1 MEKLRYVVYQIVCK
15 AKFTAW
21 HEKVCTECSYVKGY
35 FWWNKYQYNKALLS
49 QAEIDTLIRFLTSHN
64 ESVEDSILSQESI
77 DKVIKLLNEKD
88 IHTGKYKFTTASK
101 KSADDLFVLIDV
113 DLKGYILDATVDE
126 NTHFIKLSA
135 YNEKINKRV
144 PITPTAVQYL
154 HLVEDTSSWGF
165 CIEPILFNNIARI
178 FHIQY
183 YQKTYDFICHTFAQH
198 HFGDKN
204 VPIPYIYL
212 PNSENLI
219 DTMIL

>member
-1 MEKLRYVVYQIVCK
+1 M
-15 AKFTAW
+15 
-21 HEKVCTECSYVKGY
+21 
-35 FWWNKYQYNKALLS
+35 NKYQYNKALLS

-64 ESVEDSILSQESI
+64 ESVEDSILSQEII

>member
-1 MEKLRYVVYQIVCK
+1 MN
-15 AKFTAW
+15 FM
-21 HEKVCTECSYVKGY
+21 
-35 FWWNKYQYNKALLS
+35 NKYQYNKALLS

-88 IHTGKYKFTTASK
+88 IRTGKYKFAISSK
-101 KSADDLFVLIDV
+101 KSADDLSVLTDV
-113 DLKGYILDATVDE
+113 DLKGYILDAMVDE
-126 NTHFIKLSA
+126 NTHFIKLNA

-144 PITPTAVQYL
+144 PITPATVQYL
-154 HLVEDTSSWGF
+154 HLVEDNSSWGF

-183 YQKTYDFICHTFAQH
+183 YQKTYDFICQTFAQN

-204 VPIPYIYL
+204 ATIPYIYL

>member
-1 MEKLRYVVYQIVCK
+1 M
-15 AKFTAW
+15 
-21 HEKVCTECSYVKGY
+21 
-35 FWWNKYQYNKALLS
+35 NKYQYNKALLS

-113 DLKGYILDATVDE
+113 DLKGYILDSTVDE

>member
-1 MEKLRYVVYQIVCK
+1 MV
-15 AKFTAW
+15 ASSTAYMPW
-21 HEKVCTECSYVKGY
+21 LCNLKN
-35 FWWNKYQYNKALLS
+35 FMNKYQYNKALLS